1 MLAADPNALVI
12 VAARCAPEPNKRL
25 PSITRLPSGGI
36 RDINHVRIVGRNRDS
51 HCAGT
56 APADAAIAVDQAP
69 GFSGVVR
76 AVDSR
81 SLFCFHRS
89 VNAMRLGWRN
99 CNADA
104 TESAVVRRRQT
115 LG

>member
-1 MLAADPNALVI
+1 MLAADPNALVV
-12 VAARCAPEPNKRL
+12 VAARCASETNKRL
-25 PSITRLPSGGI
+25 PRVARFPCGGI
-36 RDINHVRIVGRNRDS
+36 CDVDHVRIVRRDRDS

-56 APADAAIAVDQAP
+56 APADTAIAVDQAP
-69 GFSGVVR
+69 GFSRVVR
-76 AVDSR
+76 TVDSR
-81 SLFCFHRS
+81 SFFCFHRG

-104 TESAVVRRRQT
+104 TESAIVRRRQT